1 MYKVRVDLFIFV
13 TLLSIMS
20 KRDKAQ
26 LINFIFSFVSHI
38 LLMRQLIRN
47 SLSDTL
53 LIANVKCSVLGLLSV
68 CSVRIERLFMIVIIE
83 DTSFL

>member
-1 MYKVRVDLFIFV
+1 
-13 TLLSIMS
+13 MS

-26 LINFIFSFVSHI
+26 LINFIFSFVSNI
-38 LLMRQLIRN
+38 LLMRQVIRN

-53 LIANVKCSVLGLLSV
+53 LIANVKSSVLGLLSG
-68 CSVRIERLFMIVIIE
+68 CSVRIERLFMIVIIR